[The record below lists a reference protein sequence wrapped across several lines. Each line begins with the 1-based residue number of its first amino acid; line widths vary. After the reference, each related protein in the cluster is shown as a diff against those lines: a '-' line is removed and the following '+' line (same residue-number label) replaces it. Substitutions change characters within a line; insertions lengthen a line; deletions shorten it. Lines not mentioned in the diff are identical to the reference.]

1 MDTIKG
7 QDSILR
13 ALLSDY
19 PDQNKSLSLNQL
31 KKLVDEIGAPQVAH
45 ALESLPPQERKLLW
59 SLVDQSI
66 EGEVLHELNEELQLE
81 LLQDIELNNLVEM
94 IGELELDEMVDILQ
108 TLPDQ
113 KLEDFLSR
121 VSRQDRERIEKVL
134 EYPEDTAGGLLNT
147 DVISVKPRH
156 TLEVV
161 FRYLRAK
168 KDLPQNTDKIFVV
181 SRDDQ
186 YLGELPISKMLVS
199 EPNLTVRELMET
211 DKKPI
216 SADVSD
222 AEVARLFEQ
231 EDLVS
236 AAVVDE
242 NQRLLGRIT
251 VDDVVDVIIEDADQN
266 FLGMAG
272 IVEDTFAPPGRA
284 AKSRVLWLTINLATA
299 FLASATISIFQD
311 SIDKLVYLAI
321 LMPIVASMGGVAAT
335 QTLTI
340 FIRGMSLQQ
349 INATNITWLFKR
361 EVAVSIINGIVL
373 SIIIGAITYFW
384 FEDILISALICI
396 AMSINLV
403 AAVIAGV
410 FVPTILRSLN
420 QDPAVAGSVVVTTVT
435 DVVGFFSFLGLATI
449 YALS

>member
-1 MDTIKG
+1 MNTIKG

-340 FIRGMSLQQ
+340 FIRGISLQQ

>member
-1 MDTIKG
+1 MNTIKG

-81 LLQDIELNNLVEM
+81 LLQDIGLNNLVEM

-113 KLEDFLSR
+113 KLEDFLSK

-396 AMSINLV
+396 AMSINLL

>member
-1 MDTIKG
+1 MNTIKG

-373 SIIIGAITYFW
+373 SIIIGGITYFW

>member
-1 MDTIKG
+1 MNTIKG

-13 ALLSDY
+13 ALISDY

-299 FLASATISIFQD
+299 FLASATISIFQE

>member
-1 MDTIKG
+1 MNTIKG

-199 EPNLTVRELMET
+199 EPNLTVIELMET

-435 DVVGFFSFLGLATI
+435 DVVGFFSFLGLATM

>member
-1 MDTIKG
+1 MNTIKG

-410 FVPTILRSLN
+410 FVPTILRRLN

>member
-1 MDTIKG
+1 MNTIKG

-31 KKLVDEIGAPQVAH
+31 KKLVDEIGTPQVAH

>member
-1 MDTIKG
+1 MNTIKG

-66 EGEVLHELNEELQLE
+66 EGEVLHELNEELQME

-186 YLGELPISKMLVS
+186 YLGELLISKMLVS

-231 EDLVS
+231 EDLIS

-299 FLASATISIFQD
+299 FLASATISIFQE

-349 INATNITWLFKR
+349 INATNIAWLFKR

>member
-1 MDTIKG
+1 MNTIKG

>member
-1 MDTIKG
+1 MNTIKG

-81 LLQDIELNNLVEM
+81 LLQDIELNNLVEI

-216 SADVSD
+216 IADVSD

-361 EVAVSIINGIVL
+361 ELAVSIINGIVL

>member
-1 MDTIKG
+1 
-7 QDSILR
+7 
-13 ALLSDY
+13 
-19 PDQNKSLSLNQL
+19 
-31 KKLVDEIGAPQVAH
+31 
-45 ALESLPPQERKLLW
+45 
-59 SLVDQSI
+59 
-66 EGEVLHELNEELQLE
+66 
-81 LLQDIELNNLVEM
+81 
-94 IGELELDEMVDILQ
+94 
-108 TLPDQ
+108 
-113 KLEDFLSR
+113 
-121 VSRQDRERIEKVL
+121 
-134 EYPEDTAGGLLNT
+134 
-147 DVISVKPRH
+147 
-156 TLEVV
+156 
-161 FRYLRAK
+161 
-168 KDLPQNTDKIFVV
+168 
-181 SRDDQ
+181 
-186 YLGELPISKMLVS
+186 
-199 EPNLTVRELMET
+199 MET
-211 DKKPI
+211 SLTINTGSPLA
-216 SADVSD
+216 STPSTVT
-222 AEVARLFEQ
+222 V
-231 EDLVS
+231 LVKLIGGS
-236 AAVVDE
+236 IPPT
-242 NQRLLGRIT
+242 L
-251 VDDVVDVIIEDADQN
+251 DDVVDVIIEDADQN

-361 EVAVSIINGIVL
+361 EVAVSIINGFVL

-410 FVPTILRSLN
+410 FVPTILRNLN

>member
-1 MDTIKG
+1 MNTIKG

-31 KKLVDEIGAPQVAH
+31 KKLVDEIGSPQVAH

-340 FIRGMSLQQ
+340 FIRGMSLKQ

-435 DVVGFFSFLGLATI
+435 DVVGFFSFLGLATM

>member
-1 MDTIKG
+1 MNTIKG

-81 LLQDIELNNLVEM
+81 LLQDIELSNLVEM

>member
-1 MDTIKG
+1 MNTIKG

-113 KLEDFLSR
+113 TLEDFLSR

-211 DKKPI
+211 NKKPI

-299 FLASATISIFQD
+299 FLASATISIFQE

>member
-1 MDTIKG
+1 MNSIKG

-31 KKLVDEIGAPQVAH
+31 KKLVDEISAPQVAH
-45 ALESLPPQERKLLW
+45 ALESLPPQERKLVW
-59 SLVDQSI
+59 SLLDQSI

-168 KDLPQNTDKIFVV
+168 KELPQNTDKIFVV
-181 SRDDQ
+181 SRDDR

-299 FLASATISIFQD
+299 FLASATISIFQE

-384 FEDILISALICI
+384 FEDILISALICV

-410 FVPTILRSLN
+410 FVPTILRSLH

-435 DVVGFFSFLGLATI
+435 DVVGFFSFLGLATT

>member
-1 MDTIKG
+1 MSSIKG

-31 KKLVDEIGAPQVAH
+31 KKLVDKIPAPQVAH

-59 SLVDQSI
+59 SLVNQTI
-66 EGEVLHELNEELQLE
+66 EGEVLYELNEELQQE
-81 LLQDIELNNLVEM
+81 LIQDIEPNSLVEI
-94 IGELELDEMVDILQ
+94 IGELEIDEMVDILQ

-113 KLEDFLSR
+113 KLEDFLSK
-121 VSRQDRERIEKVL
+121 VSKQDRDRIEKVL

-156 TLEVV
+156 TIEVV
-161 FRYLRAK
+161 LRYLRAK
-168 KDLPQNTDKIFVV
+168 KDLPKNTDKIFVV
-181 SRDDQ
+181 SREDQ
-186 YLGELPISKMLVS
+186 FLGELAISKMLVS
-199 EPNLTVRELMET
+199 EPNLTVRELMDT

-216 SADVSD
+216 NADASD
-222 AEVARLFEQ
+222 TEVARLFEQ

-236 AAVVDE
+236 AAVVDK
-242 NQRLLGRIT
+242 NQRVLGRIT

-299 FLASATISIFQD
+299 FLASATISIFQE

-396 AMSINLV
+396 AMTINLV

>member
-1 MDTIKG
+1 MNTIKG

-94 IGELELDEMVDILQ
+94 IGELELDEMADILQ

>member
-1 MDTIKG
+1 MNSIKG

-45 ALESLPPQERKLLW
+45 ALESLPPQERKLVW

-211 DKKPI
+211 DKKLI

>member
-1 MDTIKG
+1 MNTIKG

-45 ALESLPPQERKLLW
+45 DLESLPPQERKLLW

>member
-1 MDTIKG
+1 MNTIKG

-81 LLQDIELNNLVEM
+81 LLQDIELNNLVQM

-435 DVVGFFSFLGLATI
+435 DVVGFFSFLGLATV

>member
-1 MDTIKG
+1 MQPFKG
-7 QDSILR
+7 QDSIVR
-13 ALLSDY
+13 ALLTDY

-108 TLPDQ
+108 TLPNQ

-384 FEDILISALICI
+384 FEDILVSALICI

>member
-1 MDTIKG
+1 MNTIKG

-31 KKLVDEIGAPQVAH
+31 KKFVDEIGAPQVAH

-81 LLQDIELNNLVEM
+81 LIQDIELNNLVEI

-156 TLEVV
+156 TIEVV

-231 EDLVS
+231 EDLIS

-299 FLASATISIFQD
+299 LLASATISIFQE

-361 EVAVSIINGIVL
+361 EVAVSIINGFVL

-396 AMSINLV
+396 AMSINLL

-410 FVPTILRSLN
+410 FVPTILRRLN

>member
-1 MDTIKG
+1 MNTIKG

-449 YALS
+449 YALN

>member
-1 MDTIKG
+1 MNTIKG

-113 KLEDFLSR
+113 KLEDFLSI

>member
-1 MDTIKG
+1 MNIIKG

-13 ALLSDY
+13 ALLSNY

-31 KKLVDEIGAPQVAH
+31 KKLVDEIGPPQVAH

-59 SLVDQSI
+59 SLVDQRI
-66 EGEVLHELNEELQLE
+66 EGEVLHELNEELQQE
-81 LLQDIELNNLVEM
+81 LIQDIELNNLAEM

-156 TLEVV
+156 TIEVV

-186 YLGELPISKMLVS
+186 YLGELPLSKMLVS

-251 VDDVVDVIIEDADQN
+251 VDDVVDVIIEDANQN

-299 FLASATISIFQD
+299 FLASATISIFQE

-349 INATNITWLFKR
+349 INSTNITWLFKR

-384 FEDILISALICI
+384 FKDILISALICI

-410 FVPTILRSLN
+410 FVPTILKSLN

-435 DVVGFFSFLGLATI
+435 DVVGFLTFLGLATM
-449 YALS
+449 YALN

>member
-1 MDTIKG
+1 MSSIKG

-13 ALLSDY
+13 ALIADY
-19 PDQNKSLSLNQL
+19 PDENKSLSLNQL
-31 KKLVDEIGAPQVAH
+31 KKLVDEINPPQIAH
-45 ALESLPPQERKLLW
+45 ALESLPPKERKLLW
-59 SLVDQSI
+59 SLVNPSI
-66 EGEVLHELNEELQLE
+66 EGEILHELNEELQQE
-81 LLQDIELNNLVEM
+81 MIQDIEPNSLLEM

-113 KLEDFLSR
+113 QLEDFLSK
-121 VSRQDRERIEKVL
+121 VSKQDRDRIEKVL
-134 EYPEDTAGGLLNT
+134 EYSEDTAGGLLNT

-156 TLEVV
+156 TIEVV

-168 KDLPQNTDKIFVV
+168 RDLPLNTDKIFVV
-181 SRDDQ
+181 SKDDQ

-199 EPNLTVRELMET
+199 EPSLTVRELMET

-216 SADVSD
+216 NASTPDT
-222 AEVARLFEQ
+222 EVARLFEQ
-231 EDLVS
+231 DDLIS
-236 AAVVDE
+236 AAVVDD

-266 FLGMAG
+266 FIGMAG
-272 IVEDTFAPPGRA
+272 IDEDTFAPPGRA

-299 FLASATISIFQD
+299 FLASATINIFQE

-349 INATNITWLFKR
+349 INSTNISWLFKR
-361 EVAVSIINGIVL
+361 EIAVSIINGIVL
-373 SIIIGAITYFW
+373 SIIIGAITYYW
-384 FEDILISALICI
+384 FEDALISVLICV

-410 FVPTILRSLN
+410 FVPTLLRSLN

>member
-1 MDTIKG
+1 MNTIKG

-81 LLQDIELNNLVEM
+81 LLQDIELNNLVEI

-299 FLASATISIFQD
+299 FLASATINIFQD

-435 DVVGFFSFLGLATI
+435 DVVGFFSFLGLATV

>member
-1 MDTIKG
+1 MNTIKG

-81 LLQDIELNNLVEM
+81 LLQDIELTNLVEM

>member
-1 MDTIKG
+1 MNTIKG

-340 FIRGMSLQQ
+340 FIRGISLQQ

-435 DVVGFFSFLGLATI
+435 DVVGFFSFLGLATM